1 MSGGGDAE
9 RRALARLGDAY
20 NRGHGAESPTA
31 LRLHPH
37 AQINVYLGL
46 MRDITQLAQLRLTEK
61 GDVEAIRAD
70 HDLKVRRLE
79 GEVRQVELAIAQDR
93 DAFDALRRDNKEI
106 VMKLM
111 EMGAVDKAI
120 ELQTRFLE
128 TFGGST
134 LDKLIASQGA
144 DRQVK
149 LVKR

>member
-1 MSGGGDAE
+1 MSNDAE
-9 RRALARLGDAY
+9 DRALVRLGNAY
-20 NRGHGAESPTA
+20 ERTHNNELPQS
-31 LRLHPH
+31 LRALHPN

-46 MRDITQLAQLRLTEK
+46 MRDLTRLAQLRLTEK

-79 GEVRQVELAIAQDR
+79 GEIHQVELAIGQDR
-93 DAFDALRRDNKEI
+93 DAFDALRRDNKDI
-106 VMKLM
+106 VLKLM

-120 ELQTRFLE
+120 ELQTKFLE

-134 LDKLIASQGA
+134 LDKLIAAQGR

-149 LVKR
+149 IVKR